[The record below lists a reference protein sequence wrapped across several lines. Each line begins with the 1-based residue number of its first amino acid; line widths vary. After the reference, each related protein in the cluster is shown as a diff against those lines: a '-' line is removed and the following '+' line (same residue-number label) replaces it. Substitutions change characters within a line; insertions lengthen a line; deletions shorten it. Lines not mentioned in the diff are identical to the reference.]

1 MLGLSPVAKS
11 GSITVLTKLSSLQSG
26 TLGEL
31 LTVAKLNTLGHAAY
45 IIRICLQQYRR
56 QQHRRQPQRSI
67 NYFLRSHHVSEP

>member
-11 GSITVLTKLSSLQSG
+11 GSITVPTKLSSLQSG
-26 TLGEL
+26 TLGE

-45 IIRICLQQYRR
+45 IIRTCLQQYRR

-67 NYFLRSHHVSEP
+67 NYFLQSHHVSEP